1 MAYVI
6 AEPCIG
12 VKDTACV
19 DACPVDCIHPKK
31 NTTYDDGRPPFDN
44 VPQLYIDPVECIDCG
59 ACVPVCPV
67 SAIFA
72 LDDLPEKWKQYTE
85 TERKLRPRRQ
95 VHARRVRQ
103 APDREAGI
111 SQAAQTLAR
120 GNRPTSS
127 GTNLR
132 IPKPTLFYTMPLGI
146 ADFLIIS
153 GALGIAEKLF
163 LKNASADE
171 ED

>member
-31 NTTYDDGRPPFDN
+31 TAPNFEQET
-44 VPQLYIDPVECIDCG
+44 QLYIDPQECIDCG

-72 LDDLPEKWKQYTE
+72 LDDLPTQWQSFEK
-85 TERKLRPRRQ
+85 
-95 VHARRVRQ
+95 
-103 APDREAGI
+103 
-111 SQAAQTLAR
+111 
-120 GNRPTSS
+120 
-127 GTNLR
+127 TN
-132 IPKPTLFYTMPLGI
+132 
-146 ADFLIIS
+146 
-153 GALGIAEKLF
+153 AEYF
-163 LKNASADE
+163 GR
-171 ED
+171 